1 MNESNFIIV
10 RNCDERFRIRKVVVE
25 LYSSS
30 GLLIDRR
37 RMFAGPFFYV
47 RLVKKMK
54 KMKHFASMVAA
65 ALKKV
70 IK

>member
-1 MNESNFIIV
+1 MNESNFIVV
-10 RNCDERFRIRKVVVE
+10 RNGDDSVFRIRKVDVQ
-25 LYSSS
+25 LYCD
-30 GLLIDRR
+30 GLLVDRR

-47 RLVKKMK
+47 RLLKKME

-70 IK
+70 VK

>member
-1 MNESNFIIV
+1 MNESNFIVV
-10 RNCDERFRIRKVVVE
+10 RNSDERFRIRKVVVQ
-25 LYSSS
+25 LYCD

-47 RLVKKMK
+47 RLLKKMK

-65 ALKKV
+65 ASQKV
-70 IK
+70 VK

>member
-30 GLLIDRR
+30 GLLIDRC

-47 RLVKKMK
+47 RLVKKMQ

-65 ALKKV
+65 ASQKV
-70 IK
+70 VK